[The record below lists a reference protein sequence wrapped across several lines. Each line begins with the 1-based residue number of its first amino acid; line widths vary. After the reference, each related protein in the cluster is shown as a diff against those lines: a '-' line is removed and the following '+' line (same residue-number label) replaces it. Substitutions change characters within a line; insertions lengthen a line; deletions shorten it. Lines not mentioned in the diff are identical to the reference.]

1 MTEQEKIMMLEREN
15 KLLKEL
21 IELLKQINK
30 LQHKGYKGTIA
41 DPVYT
46 PYYPFDEIIYVD
58 PQKQIKREML

>member
-21 IELLKQINK
+21 IELLKQINE

-41 DPVYT
+41 YPVYT
-46 PYYPFDEIIYVD
+46 PYYPSDGTYVD
-58 PQKQIKREML
+58 LKTN